1 MKKKI
6 LFILMSVLV
15 FSLTLTGCST
25 SEKTTE
31 TNTTIKEVKTD
42 EVKDSEEITG
52 TDNKDMVK
60 DDEEKETPVKNTIL
74 EKGTMVLGLDDSFPP
89 MGFRDDKGE
98 IVGFDIDLAREATKR
113 MGIELDIKPIDW
125 ATKVLVLNKGEIDVI
140 WNGFTADDERRKQVD
155 FTDPYLANKQIL
167 VVSSAS
173 DIAKKSDLKGKILG
187 LQSGSTSQDAL
198 EKDQDTMNSLKD
210 IKKYS
215 DNVKALLDLKIG
227 RVDSVLVDE
236 VVGRYYVA
244 KKPGDY
250 VILEENFGEEEYAVG
265 VRKGEEA
272 FLAKLNQTLKEIRE
286 DGTEAKISEKW
297 FGEDIT
303 NK

>member
-6 LFILMSVLV
+6 LFILMSVLI
-15 FSLTLTGCST
+15 FSIATGCAKK
-25 SEKTTE
+25 EE
-31 TNTTIKEVKTD
+31 NTNVEV
-42 EVKDSEEITG
+42 EE
-52 TDNKDMVK
+52 
-60 DDEEKETPVKNTIL
+60 KNTIL

-89 MGFRDDKGE
+89 MGFRDDSGE

-113 MGIELDIKPIDW
+113 MGLELEIKPIDW
-125 ATKVLVLNKGEIDVI
+125 STKVLVLNKGEIDVI

-155 FTDPYLANKQIL
+155 FTDPYLKNKQIL
-167 VVSSAS
+167 VVGAKS
-173 DIAKKSDLKGKILG
+173 DIAKKVDLSGKVLG
-187 LQSGSTSQDAL
+187 LQSGSTSQGAL
-198 EKDQDTMNSLKD
+198 EKDEATEKSLKE

-227 RVDSVLVDE
+227 RVDAVLVDE

-244 KKPGDY
+244 KQPEDY

-265 VRKGEEA
+265 VRKGEGE
-272 FLAKLNQTLKEIRE
+272 FLEKLNQTLKEIRE
-286 DGTEAKISEKW
+286 DGTEAEISKKW

-303 NK
+303 DK

>member
-15 FSLTLTGCST
+15 FSLALTGCSNT
-25 SEKTTE
+25 EKNTDTGVNEEKTDKTE
-31 TNTTIKEVKTD
+31 E
-42 EVKDSEEITG
+42 
-52 TDNKDMVK
+52 TDNSD
-60 DDEEKETPVKNTIL
+60 KETPVNNTIL

-89 MGFRDDKGE
+89 MGFRDDKGDV
-98 IVGFDIDLAREATKR
+98 VGFDIDLAREATKR

-125 ATKVLVLNKGEIDVI
+125 SAKVLVLNKGDIDVI
-140 WNGFTADDERRKQVD
+140 WNGFTADDERRTQVD
-155 FTDPYLANKQIL
+155 FTDPYLLNKQIL
-167 VVSSAS
+167 VVAESS
-173 DIAKKSDLKGKILG
+173 DITDKSGLSGKILG

-198 EKDQDTMNSLKD
+198 AKDPETEKSLKEV
-210 IKKYS
+210 KKYS

-227 RVDSVLVDE
+227 RVDAVLVDE
-236 VVGRYYVA
+236 VVGRYYIS

-250 VILEENFGEEEYAVG
+250 KILTEDFGVEEYAVG
-265 VRKGEEA
+265 VRKGEEE
-272 FLAKLNQTLKEIRE
+272 FLTKLNQTLKEIRE

-303 NK
+303 IK